1 MIKRL
6 GRRSASITAL
16 FLSVP
21 SKGTQVKMFAV
32 VPRARRV
39 SRASLLAI
47 AFACSSAYGQE
58 LGVEPNQLESRT
70 PDIAS
75 GRKLA
80 DKLCVGCHLVD
91 GQSGG
96 GAQADVPTFR
106 SIANRPNQS
115 QEALSTWL
123 IAPHAPMPDLHLSR
137 TEIRDLAGFIV
148 SLKQQD

>member
-1 MIKRL
+1 ML
-6 GRRSASITAL
+6 
-16 FLSVP
+16 
-21 SKGTQVKMFAV
+21 AV
-32 VPRARRV
+32 VPRARRIGH
-39 SRASLLAI
+39 ATLLAI
-47 AFACSSAYGQE
+47 AIACACPSAYGQE

-75 GRKLA
+75 GRQLA
-80 DKLCVGCHLVD
+80 DKLCAGCHLID

-96 GAQADVPTFR
+96 GAQVDVPTFR
-106 SIANRPNQS
+106 GIASRPNQS

-123 IAPHAPMPDLHLSR
+123 IAPHAPMPDLLLSR